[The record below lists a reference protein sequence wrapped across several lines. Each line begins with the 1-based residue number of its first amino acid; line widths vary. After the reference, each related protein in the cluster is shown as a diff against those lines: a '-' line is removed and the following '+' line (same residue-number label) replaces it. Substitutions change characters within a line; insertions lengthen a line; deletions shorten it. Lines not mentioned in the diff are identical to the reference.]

1 MNGHELY
8 AGERYRHYKGGLYQ
22 IVTVA
27 VHTETDEN
35 MVVYQALYGDYKV
48 FARPLKMFLETVED
62 EAGNVV
68 PRFVREDKSFE
79 KISSIRDMSAKKE
92 ETENS
97 AVQGINPLLITF
109 LDAESSVEKLEILH
123 RMRKSID
130 NKTISD
136 MAAALDIVIEEK
148 DMDERIK
155 ELETCLQTRARFETT
170 RLR

>member
-27 VHTETDEN
+27 VHTETEED

-48 FARPLKMFLETVED
+48 FVRPLKMFLETVKD

-68 PRFVREDKSFE
+68 PRFAKEDKSIE
-79 KISSIRDMSAKKE
+79 KISSIRDISAKKE

-97 AVQGINPLLITF
+97 VVQGVNPLLITF

-155 ELETCLQTRARFETT
+155 DLENCLQTRARFETT

>member
-27 VHTETDEN
+27 VHTETEED

-48 FARPLKMFLETVED
+48 FARPLKMFLETVKD

-68 PRFVREDKSFE
+68 PRFAKEDKSFE
-79 KISSIRDMSAKKE
+79 KTSSIRDISAKKE

-97 AVQGINPLLITF
+97 VVQGVNPLLITF

-155 ELETCLQTRARFETT
+155 DLENCLQMRARFETT

>member
-27 VHTETDEN
+27 VHTETEED

-48 FARPLKMFLETVED
+48 FARPLKMFLETVKD

-68 PRFVREDKSFE
+68 PRFAKEDKSFE
-79 KISSIRDMSAKKE
+79 KTSSIRDISAKKE

-97 AVQGINPLLITF
+97 VVQGVNPLLITF

-155 ELETCLQTRARFETT
+155 DLENCLQTRARFETT